1 MWELW
6 SGGKTPYPAFTNPQ
20 VLDEV
25 RTKIKIDLLILHV
38 CLIIIV
44 LFLKLLLQSV
54 QLNDV
59 GTTRVQA
66 RRT

>member
-25 RTKIKIDLLILHV
+25 RTNEIKLIY
-38 CLIIIV
+38 
-44 LFLKLLLQSV
+44 
-54 QLNDV
+54 
-59 GTTRVQA
+59 
-66 RRT
+66 